1 MEKSK
6 CKVCV
11 TGGAGYIGSWL
22 VKKLLEKGY
31 TVHTTLRNLDD
42 RSKVDFLKSFP
53 DADTRLV
60 LFEADIY
67 EPNKFDPAIQG
78 CKFVFHVA
86 TPLLH
91 TEGYQFNNRT
101 EASIAAA
108 KSIVMSCVRSRS
120 VKRLIYTASVV
131 SSSPLNEDG
140 SGFKDYIDETCWTP
154 LNLSFAYTNSNLTEY
169 VVSKTLT
176 EKQILSYGTN
186 SDIGELEMVTLA
198 LGVVGGDT
206 LLSYTPLSLAMF
218 ISPLTNG
225 EFTYQALRFLE
236 ELLGKL
242 PIVHIDD
249 VCEAHIFCMEQPSI
263 SGRFL
268 CANSYVSSA
277 EMANYY
283 QQNYPEL
290 HVKQE
295 YLNGPKREIKWGNTK
310 LIKKG
315 FEYKYDTK
323 MILDDCINC
332 ARKNGDLPSPD
343 NN

>member
-11 TGGAGYIGSWL
+11 TGGA
-22 VKKLLEKGY
+22 
-31 TVHTTLRNLDD
+31 DD

-67 EPNKFDPAIQG
+67 EPNK
-78 CKFVFHVA
+78 
-86 TPLLH
+86 
-91 TEGYQFNNRT
+91 T

-154 LNLSFAYTNSNLTEY
+154 LNLSFAYTNSNLT
-169 VVSKTLT
+169 
-176 EKQILSYGTN
+176 ILSYGTN